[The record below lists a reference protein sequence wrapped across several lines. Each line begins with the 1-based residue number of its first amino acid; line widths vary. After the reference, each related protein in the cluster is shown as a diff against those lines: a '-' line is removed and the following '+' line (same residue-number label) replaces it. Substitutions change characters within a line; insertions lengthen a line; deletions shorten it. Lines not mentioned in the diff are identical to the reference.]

1 MASTSKMGI
10 VNTTENINST
20 SDEMIVN
27 MESKKN
33 HLKFYFTKLKL
44 NIETSLSRYQ
54 AIKKKL

>member
-27 MESKKN
+27 MESKKKSSEILL
-33 HLKFYFTKLKL
+33 HEAQIKYR
-44 NIETSLSRYQ
+44 NITQ
-54 AIKKKL
+54 H